1 MNSKDQ
7 DFSVEEEEACSNE
20 KLDQAKYVDSEED
33 DLNDFKNSNNFNN
46 NSCDYISQKLLQNDL
61 YNNILVSNTSGNF
74 IVFCLFKFILFFL
87 NFICIRI
94 FKYY

>member
-61 YNNILVSNTSGNF
+61 YNNILVSNTSGNS
-74 IVFCLFKFILFFL
+74 IVFLFV
-87 NFICIRI
+87 
-94 FKYY
+94 

>member
-7 DFSVEEEEACSNE
+7 DFIVEEEACSNE

-74 IVFCLFKFILFFL
+74 IVFLFV
-87 NFICIRI
+87 
-94 FKYY
+94 